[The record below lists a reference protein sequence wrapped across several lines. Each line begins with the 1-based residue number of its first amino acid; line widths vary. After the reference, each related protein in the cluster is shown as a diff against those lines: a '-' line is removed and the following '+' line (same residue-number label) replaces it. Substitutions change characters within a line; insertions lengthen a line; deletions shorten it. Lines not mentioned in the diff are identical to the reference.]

1 MQWGAG
7 ADRRRSSDAIWK
19 KPLKWNAEAERL
31 GVNDGALI
39 SLTVAGQAL
48 RLPVKVSEDLAL
60 GLVGLPVGFAGIPA
74 AIAGATATGLQEAAQ

>member
-1 MQWGAG
+1 MQERIQPAYV
-7 ADRRRSSDAIWK
+7 ALAK
-19 KPLKWNAEAERL
+19 AEADRL
-31 GVNDGALI
+31 GVNDGALL

>member
-1 MQWGAG
+1 MQERIQPAYV
-7 ADRRRSSDAIWK
+7 ALAK
-19 KPLKWNAEAERL
+19 AEAERL
-31 GVNDGALI
+31 GVNDGALL

-74 AIAGATATGLQEAAQ
+74 AIAGATATALGLVGTQEAAQ